1 MSIRRQMSMSTF
13 LAFSWILVSR
23 SDICCRERER
33 VLSDD
38 ASEPNRHTSVGVKL
52 SAGHRDKVI
61 VCCAAHLCLLS
72 NLITLFMLA
81 KAFYRIFLTSKC
93 LTYLS
98 DIFHHHLW
106 RQMGRFLNLLSL
118 SNISTRQTNHWR
130 KLERLLFVKFIRTNQ
145 DLQLEASIWTSYHS
159 RSPHL
164 KLIGPVIITTLFC
177 SWKTEQIVARLDQE
191 KRDYRYVIH
200 LFTHTTH
207 PIDSQKKN
215 VLRIHKL
222 QLPLLLCV
230 SLTLLWI
237 CISTGRKS
245 STENRNRNVCNV
257 HSSEYKQHQ
266 Q

>member
-72 NLITLFMLA
+72 NLITLF
-81 KAFYRIFLTSKC
+81 IFLTSKC

-145 DLQLEASIWTSYHS
+145 DLQIEASIWTSYHS

-164 KLIGPVIITTLFC
+164 KLIGPVIITTLF
-177 SWKTEQIVARLDQE
+177 APGRL
-191 KRDYRYVIH
+191 
-200 LFTHTTH
+200 
-207 PIDSQKKN
+207 
-215 VLRIHKL
+215 
-222 QLPLLLCV
+222 
-230 SLTLLWI
+230 
-237 CISTGRKS
+237 
-245 STENRNRNVCNV
+245 NRL
-257 HSSEYKQHQ
+257 
-266 Q
+266 